1 MLSTDLARILPR
13 AADLVTVDGD
23 TVPKFDAHVPRSEG
37 RCAVTIAPPLDEHG
51 RGIHVSNVCAPMASK
66 KSFLSRIYHW
76 EQDGISVVI
85 AVRVSYALN
94 AVQEW
99 KESAPNAEAQDTAA
113 RAALADFEEISLA
126 ERCKTDKFAPDG
138 ATVWCYLT
146 HSKAQLEAL
155 FRRGSG
161 VCIVSPRACPAFL
174 RAVRDMG
181 PHAMVDN
188 LYVEEVKA
196 LSQMLFTKVLPDTT
210 AIDALSTLAMER
222 SRRVFGFCADFLLD
236 QAPTCIMQHLVRDRP
251 HLVFAIQAARTHMR
265 RDVAL
270 YYGCGLDDAEAAV
283 RGKPAFDAQYDRM
296 LACCLRHSDFDIWI
310 HVNYEKECVRMFAR
324 AVQLGIRAVL
334 IIGSGDDDDKQ
345 RHLTDFDRECAHAQL
360 IFSTSAVTVGMNF
373 KRNFSACVV
382 VEGTGASGPVEAGQ
396 SAGRASRVR
405 TPECG
410 FILWMV
416 TGTSPPKP
424 DEKLTSLTT
433 ARKAVE
439 IKRVEKARFAQ
450 RSSFASEV
458 VPPLLLDVKAV
469 NEAYN
474 MDKRSHCA
482 LLVQKLIKY
491 KPGWTLV
498 DPTAITLPP
507 RLAALSDADVKVTL
521 QAAKP
526 LALDQIDQRVDS
538 LAPEQKMQLGYNA
551 LLCMAHEAYDGGRF
565 ESYAASEKDVLDT
578 CGGMFTHAHLSDTF
592 VHGKPLSAIDKQTN
606 RAWKAARH
614 FSSIAA
620 FTPKQ
625 LLVVETFED
634 RLNLAACHLTL
645 GSRRVNLARSLL
657 KSAAVDG
664 AKVGL
669 YTRLPERID
678 ALERASKLIGVT
690 CLATQRQVLT
700 VESSFVRML
709 QLDKMGAADAEVSNV
724 RKRLSV
730 LADTVA
736 GEGGPTGSTK
746 TLLSALNSLLGLIC
760 VEVIVVKDRK
770 MTVSEQED
778 WLARNECE
786 GGFLASVASRLVDT
800 TAATD
805 ADDVLRQVCGE
816 PSGKGSDC
824 GTETTASVDG
834 GADASSKRQKT
845 SNTRLT
851 REGANLRLPVE
862 VELRRRTFYFDA
874 EGNLLDARK
883 ARCVV
888 DGEYR
893 PANAKPANAPTE
905 PMKVTGIDFVGQWRV
920 FSAELG
926 ESVAARALLNRQMPL
941 SAVEHELIALM
952 PAVESPL
959 TLTEEQQA
967 VFTTA
972 AAGQGIK
979 RALHVTEKDGCIYM
993 NEPIPAKVFAKELQD
1008 LRAQKTRYGNR
1019 LCSAKL
1025 LEDYGKASKAEKKRL
1040 DREHEAKTQD
1050 WMGPKRTS
1058 QLLWLEAVDRVA
1070 SQAMGGIRWLPIV
1083 YQKKKGFGRDTAS
1096 YPSLQSAE
1104 GQMRHKLMKHVAH
1117 DWDIVSCHC
1126 FLVEAVLRGFLELD
1140 PQEYIPTLRR
1150 YNRSRAA
1157 DVLAGR
1163 SSAENEFL
1171 ASIAQWYGVNV
1182 GEAKFGPLVLL
1193 NQGTTFAWLKGL
1205 DPPREVPAKGDHPDL
1220 TKLAAEAL
1228 VVRKLFFEHAA
1239 TLFPRG
1245 AFDGLRQRLRSDC
1258 PDDSLESDEQME
1270 KKLFSYCLM
1279 HFESVALRIC
1289 TDSSAKAGLP
1299 ALTFVYDGFLQLHVK
1314 SGGNTAAEVKMAA
1327 EAALLTYFKSPIYL
1341 VEKPFFEA
1349 EECAQ
1354 EENGLD
1360 TELMNLIP

>member
-1 MLSTDLARILPR
+1 MLATDLAAVLPR
-13 AADLVTVDGD
+13 AAELVKVDGD
-23 TVPKFDAHVPRSEG
+23 TVPKFDAHIPRSEG
-37 RCAVTIAPPLDEHG
+37 LCAVTIAPPLDAHG
-51 RGIHVSNVCAPMASK
+51 RGTYVSNVCAPMASK
-66 KSFLSRIYHW
+66 KSFYSRIYHW
-76 EQDGISVVI
+76 NQHGISVVL

-94 AVQEW
+94 AMQEW
-99 KESAPNAEAQDTAA
+99 KESAPNATEQDAAA
-113 RAALADFEEISLA
+113 RAALADFEDASIG
-126 ERCKTDKFAPDG
+126 ERCKTDQFGPDR

-155 FRRGSG
+155 FRTGSG

-181 PHAMVDN
+181 PQAMVDN

-210 AIDALSTLAMER
+210 AIDALSTLATER
-222 SRRVFGFCADFLLD
+222 SRRVVSFCADWLFD
-236 QAPTCIMQHLVRDRP
+236 PAPACIMQHLVRDRP
-251 HLVFAIQAARTHMR
+251 HLVFDIQAARPHMQ

-270 YYGCGLDDAEAAV
+270 YYSCGLDDAEASV
-283 RGKPAFDAQYDRM
+283 RGRQAFDALYDRL
-296 LACCLRHSDFDIWI
+296 LACCLRHGDFDIWV
-310 HVNYEKECVRMFAR
+310 HVNYEKECVRMYAR
-324 AVQLGIRAVL
+324 AVELGIHAVL
-334 IIGSGDDDDKQ
+334 IIGTGDDDDKQ
-345 RHLTDFDRECAHAQL
+345 RYLTDFDRECAHAQI

-382 VEGTGASGPVEAGQ
+382 VEGSGASGPVEAAQ
-396 SAGRASRVR
+396 SAGRASRVS
-405 TPECG
+405 TPECE

-416 TGTSPPKP
+416 GASPPTP
-424 DEKLTSLTT
+424 DEKLTSLAA

-439 IKRVEKARFAQ
+439 SKRVEKARFAQ
-450 RSSFASEV
+450 RSLFASEV

-474 MDKRSHCA
+474 IDKRSHCA

-498 DPTAITLPP
+498 DPSAVTLPP
-507 RLAALSDADVKVTL
+507 RIATLSAADVKATL

-526 LALDQIDQRVDS
+526 LALDQIQRIDS
-538 LAPEQKMQLGYNA
+538 LTPDQKMQLGYGA
-551 LLCMAHEAYDGGRF
+551 LVRMAHEAYDGGRA
-565 ESYAASEKDVLDT
+565 ESYAAAEMDVLDT

-592 VHGKPLSAIDKQTN
+592 VHGKQLSAIDKQTN

-614 FSSIAA
+614 FSSLAA

-625 LLVVETFED
+625 LLVVESFED

-645 GSRRVNLARSLL
+645 GSRRVTLARSLL
-657 KSAAVDG
+657 RSAAVDG

-700 VESSFVRML
+700 VDSFFVRML
-709 QLDKMGAADAEVSNV
+709 QLDKMGAADAEVSNAL
-724 RKRLSV
+724 KRLSV
-730 LADTVA
+730 LADTIA

-746 TLLSALNSLLGLIC
+746 TLWAALKSLLALIC
-760 VEVIVVKDRK
+760 VEVVVIKDRK
-770 MTVSEQED
+770 MTISEQED
-778 WLARNECE
+778 WLARNDCE
-786 GGFLASVASRLVDT
+786 GGFLASMASRLVDT
-800 TAATD
+800 TAATE
-805 ADDVLRQVCGE
+805 ADDVLRQMCGE
-816 PSGKGSDC
+816 PSGRGSDV

-834 GADASSKRQKT
+834 DARAASKRQKT
-845 SNTRLT
+845 SKTQLA

-862 VELRRRTFYFDA
+862 VELRRRTFYFGVD
-874 EGNLLDARK
+874 GNLLDARK
-883 ARCVV
+883 ARCVM

-893 PANAKPANAPTE
+893 PANAKPADAPPE
-905 PMKVTGIDFVGQWRV
+905 PMKVKGVDFVGQWRV

-941 SAVEHELIALM
+941 SAVEHELGALM
-952 PAVESPL
+952 PAVDSPL
-959 TLTEEQQA
+959 ALTGEQQA

-972 AAGQGIK
+972 AAGQGTK

-993 NEPIPAKVFAKELQD
+993 NEPMPAKAFAKELQD
-1008 LRAQKTRYGNR
+1008 LRAQKTRFRNR

-1025 LEDYGKASKAEKKRL
+1025 LEDYRKAPKAEKKRL
-1040 DREHEAKTQD
+1040 DREHESKTQD

-1070 SQAMGGIRWLPIV
+1070 SQAMGGIRWLPVV

-1104 GQMRHKLMKHVAH
+1104 GQMRRKLMKHVAH

-1140 PQEYIPTLRR
+1140 PQKYTPTLRR
-1150 YNRSRAA
+1150 YNSSRAA

-1163 SSAENEFL
+1163 PSAENEFL
-1171 ASIAQWYGVNV
+1171 ASIAQWYGVTV

-1193 NQGTTFAWLKGL
+1193 NQGTTSAWLKGL
-1205 DPPREVPAKGDHPDL
+1205 DAPREVPAKGDHPDL

-1245 AFDGLRQRLRSDC
+1245 AFDGLRQRLQSDC
-1258 PDDSLESDEQME
+1258 PDDSLESMERME

-1289 TDSSAKAGLP
+1289 TDASADAGLP

-1314 SGGNTAAEVKMAA
+1314 SGGNKAAEVKMAA

-1349 EECAQ
+1349 DECAQ

-1360 TELMNLIP
+1360 TELMIPGPP